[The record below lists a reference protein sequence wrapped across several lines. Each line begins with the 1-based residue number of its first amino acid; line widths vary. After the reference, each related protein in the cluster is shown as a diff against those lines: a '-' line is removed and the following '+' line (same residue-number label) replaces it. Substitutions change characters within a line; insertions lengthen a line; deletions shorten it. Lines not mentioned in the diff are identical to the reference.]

1 MLRLPVTY
9 MLKNAWQPTKLILY
23 WPDTRCLLDCMLQS
37 PFSKLPIKFDSDG
50 FWGRIWFPKT
60 ILKVT
65 NIYKTYFIGIHENY
79 NRSIPL
85 QRRLLLLIGSIKG
98 ISLNYFTF
106 KHDSKILNVMS
117 KTFVAMDF
125 WHSSFIF
132 IRW

>member
-1 MLRLPVTY
+1 M
-9 MLKNAWQPTKLILY
+9 NSEAG
-23 WPDTRCLLDCMLQS
+23 
-37 PFSKLPIKFDSDG
+37 FDSSK
-50 FWGRIWFPKT
+50 P

-85 QRRLLLLIGSIKG
+85 QRRLLLMIGLIKG

-125 WHSSFIF
+125 
-132 IRW
+132 